1 MKKAEPNVV
10 PLCDILLV
18 LIIIFMVAT
27 PASQAGID
35 VRIPE
40 KDGIG
45 PHGPIVL
52 TIKKDGLLC
61 LNDETFTTLADLEK
75 RVIDIYQFRNDRTIF
90 VKMHREHS
98 YKYFIQIVDMIKG
111 AGVDRICTYQ

>member
-40 KDGIG
+40 KEDNEPRG
-45 PHGPIVL
+45 PVVL
-52 TIKKDGLLC
+52 NIDKDGLLK
-61 LNDETFTTLADLEK
+61 LNDETFTTLTDLEK
-75 RVIDIYQFRNDRTIF
+75 RLIEIYQFRSDRTIF
-90 VKMHREHS
+90 VKMYKDHP
-98 YKYFIQIVDMIKG
+98 YKYFIKIVDIIKG
-111 AGVDRICTYQ
+111 AGVDKICTYQ